1 MKAFLPLD
9 QMSTE
14 DKLLAMEQLWEDL
27 SRTPERVPSPPWHGE
42 TLAEREQRVQE
53 GTARFLSLEEVLAT
67 VRKTV
72 GR

>member
-9 QMSTE
+9 QMTTE

-27 SRTPERVPSPPWHGE
+27 SRTPEQVPSPAWHGE
-42 TLAEREQRVQE
+42 VLAERERRVAD
-53 GTARFLSLEEVLAT
+53 GTARFLSLQEVLAA

>member
-1 MKAFLPLD
+1 MKDFLPLD
-9 QMSTE
+9 QMTTE
-14 DKLLAMEQLWEDL
+14 EKLLAMEQLWEDL
-27 SRTPERVPSPPWHGE
+27 SRTPEQLPSPAWHGE
-42 TLAEREQRVQE
+42 ILAKRERGIAD